1 MMPMTIAAI
10 MGARLS
16 GDKKLAI
23 HCGIQPDLGDYAR
36 HSAPSNPLGGG
47 DRRHYQTE
55 HAKATREL
63 SFAPENS
70 GVTGIGSNRGQF
82 VDSRDIIYAGA
93 P

>member
-1 MMPMTIAAI
+1 MMPTTIATI
-10 MGARLS
+10 IGARLS

-23 HCGIQPDLGDYAR
+23 HCGIQPDLGDYASFR
-36 HSAPSNPLGGG
+36 PSNPLGGG

-82 VDSRDIIYAGA
+82 VDSRDIIYAAGA